1 MGLNVPAK
9 TLISKSFPDSESRM
23 VDTYIIGCKT
33 QSLFIELRSFR
44 CYFLNSL
51 EKSFAVLSAIFT
63 TIVRAE
69 LLEMCLRD
77 QHLGTCACEIIS
89 RIARI
94 VQLADTE

>member
-51 EKSFAVLSAIFT
+51 EKFSV
-63 TIVRAE
+63 V
-69 LLEMCLRD
+69 
-77 QHLGTCACEIIS
+77 
-89 RIARI
+89 
-94 VQLADTE
+94 